1 MERKKKL
8 ILLIISFSIILGIG
22 MGGEWVHNYSK
33 YIHFKNKDLATMTSG
48 SIEWRK
54 FYDMEFDQI
63 TKQQAKQITEIYIES
78 LYGEDAEF
86 AESPELKN
94 IKSFEDLLKFPNV
107 QYIKLGSGTTYE
119 IRGKEV
125 REEYLEWF
133 SMEKNEKYPQALR
146 DVLGKLEELEWL
158 QVKSDLVFED
168 LELVRQCKKLDH
180 LEICQN
186 QLKSLNGIENI
197 EINFAEFSE
206 NSLEDIS
213 ALENA
218 GSIKYLILNDNLI
231 ENYDVLL
238 KVDGLLAVSFDMDKE
253 NARQVAELLNKKGCI
268 ATENASDVYQRY
280 WSESKDK

>member
-1 MERKKKL
+1 MERKKKV
-8 ILLIISFSIILGIG
+8 ILLIINFSIILGIG
-22 MGGEWVHNYSK
+22 MGGKWVYNYSK

-63 TKQQAKQITEIYIES
+63 TKQQAKQITEIYIEP

-133 SMEKNEKYPQALR
+133 SVEKMKNIHSLR
-146 DVLGKLEELEWL
+146 DVLGKLEKLEWL

-168 LELVRQCKKLDH
+168 LELVRQCKKLNH

-186 QLKSLNGIENI
+186 QLKSLNGIENM
-197 EINFAEFSE
+197 EINLAEFSE

-213 ALENA
+213 ALENV

-268 ATENASDVYQRY
+268 ATANASDVY
-280 WSESKDK
+280 